1 MTAEAGRGPSIAEIA
16 ALTARL
22 RTLSQA
28 GRDADAIEVDRFLAD
43 KRELLDRIDADDMP
57 GPASGY
63 TRSSMQAVRELAAEG
78 HSTADAE
85 AMVRTYLD
93 DVSERV
99 GVPVYQWGL
108 DESDMDEIR
117 ATDALRTH
125 DAVQHVHIAITDRR
139 TPEATEPLAVDEATE
154 QDEAGF
160 W

>member
-1 MTAEAGRGPSIAEIA
+1 MTADAGHGPSIAEIA

-28 GRDADAIEVDRFLAD
+28 GRDADPAEVDRFVAD
-43 KRELLDRIDADDMP
+43 KREILDRIDADDLP
-57 GPASGY
+57 SPTSGF
-63 TRSSMQAVRELAAEG
+63 TRSSAQAVRELAAEG
-78 HSTADAE
+78 HPDAE
-85 AMVRTYLD
+85 SMVRSYLD

-117 ATDALRTH
+117 TAEVRGTH
-125 DAVQHVHIAITDRR
+125 DAVQHANFAITDRR
-139 TPEATEPLAVDEATE
+139 APEAAALFAAEEATV